1 MRSRSGGRQELPP
14 RIEVLR
20 AEADLS
26 LDVERFDKELTEHV
40 HADRIHEDFMSGVR
54 SGVNG
59 TPTFYLNGIKIPSI
73 RTAHLEEAFLY
84 ELRKAGVS

>member
-59 TPTFYLNGIKIPSI
+59 TPTSYVNGARHPDSYDPDVMLA
-73 RTAHLEEAFLY
+73 TLERA
-84 ELRKAGVS
+84 ASGG